1 MDQPLVQPV
10 MDADLLE
17 QVEIGLL
24 LEGVKRVYGID
35 FSQYAQASLRR
46 RLRLW
51 LANSPYRSFSEAQGA
66 VLRER
71 ACLASLVQGI
81 TVNVTEMFRDPRFFL
96 ALREQVIP
104 YLKTYP
110 FVKIW
115 HAGCATGEE
124 AYSMAILLHEAGMQG
139 RYRLYATD
147 INEQVLARAREGIYP
162 LKAMQG
168 FTRNYQA
175 SGGSASFGDYY
186 TAHYERALLHDQLRE
201 NLVFAQHDLMSDTD
215 FGDMHLVLCRNVM
228 IYFRTELK
236 ERCLAL
242 FDGCLHAGGFLCLGV
257 KESLTGRS
265 QAEAYERF
273 GGVSGIYRK
282 RYG

>member
-1 MDQPLVQPV
+1 MDQPLVSEAI
-10 MDADLLE
+10 DADALE
-17 QVEIGLL
+17 QVEMALL
-24 LEGVKRVYGID
+24 LDGVRRVYGID
-35 FSQYAQASLRR
+35 FGQYAQASLRR

-51 LANSPYRSFSEAQGA
+51 LASSPYRTFSEAQSA

-71 ACLASLVQGI
+71 ACLASLVRGI

-96 ALREQVIP
+96 ALREHVIP

-110 FVKIW
+110 FVRIW

-147 INEQVLARAREGIYP
+147 INEQVLERAREGIYP

-175 SGGSASFGDYY
+175 SGGTASFADHY
-186 TAHYERALLHDQLRE
+186 TAHYERALLHAALRE
-201 NLVFAQHDLMSDTD
+201 HIVFAQHNLMTDTD
-215 FGDMHLVLCRNVM
+215 LGDMHLVLCRNVM
-228 IYFRTELK
+228 IYFKPELK
-236 ERCLAL
+236 ERCVTL
-242 FDGCLHAGGFLCLGV
+242 FDNCLHAGGFLCLGV
-257 KESLTGRS
+257 KESLSGRRQS
-265 QAEAYERF
+265 GAYEQF
-273 GGVSGIYRK
+273 GGVVGIYRK

>member
-1 MDQPLVQPV
+1 MDQPLAPPV
-10 MDADLLE
+10 PDADAVE
-17 QVEIGLL
+17 QVEMALL
-24 LEGVKRVYGID
+24 LDGVRRVYGMD
-35 FSQYAQASLRR
+35 FTQYAEASLRR

-51 LANSPYRSFSEAQGA
+51 LASSGYRTFSEAQG
-66 VLRER
+66 VLLRER

-147 INEQVLARAREGIYP
+147 LNEHVLELAREGIYP
-162 LKAMQG
+162 LKSMQA

-175 SGGSASFGDYY
+175 SGGTGSFADHY
-186 TAHYERALLHDQLRE
+186 TAHYDRALLHAGLRE
-201 NLVFAQHDLMSDTD
+201 NLVFAHHNLMTDTD
-215 FGDMHLVLCRNVM
+215 IGDMHLVLCRNVM
-228 IYFRTELK
+228 IYFKPELK
-236 ERCLAL
+236 ERCVKL
-242 FDGCLHAGGFLCLGV
+242 FDNCLHAGGFLCLGV
-257 KESLTGRS
+257 KESLNGRA
-265 QAEAYERF
+265 QADAYERF
-273 GGVSGIYRK
+273 GGAQGIYRK